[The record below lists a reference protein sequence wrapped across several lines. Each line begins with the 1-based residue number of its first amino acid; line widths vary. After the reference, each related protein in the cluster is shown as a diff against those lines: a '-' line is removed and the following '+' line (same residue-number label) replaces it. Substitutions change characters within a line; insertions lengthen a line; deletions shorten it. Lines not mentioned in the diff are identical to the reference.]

1 MIFIFTIYQSHGNRQ
16 SIQMNYIP
24 KLLKELQ
31 RIRYLEQVIGN
42 ILEMSNI
49 HASLKEFDDTEK
61 VINSIYT
68 PGGNQHVTI

>member
-1 MIFIFTIYQSHGNRQ
+1 MEIIKAFNSN
-16 SIQMNYIP
+16 
-24 KLLKELQ
+24 ELHTEIVIKGTPQ
-31 RIRYLEQVIGN
+31 DPLFRASDIGN